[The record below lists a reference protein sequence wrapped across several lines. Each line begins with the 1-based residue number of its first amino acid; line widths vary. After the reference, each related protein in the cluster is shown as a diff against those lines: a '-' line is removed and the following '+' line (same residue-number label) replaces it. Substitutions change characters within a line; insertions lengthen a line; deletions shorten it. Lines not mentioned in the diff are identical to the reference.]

1 MCPEFSLSTGEV
13 DAAKSCLLHA
23 NVLNMKDLTHSC
35 CQTTGVQ
42 NCMFGRRRIGNMC
55 ITMHVNC
62 LTVAVTV
69 DEAVAEAVA
78 VAVTETESIGTTA
91 KVMER

>member
-1 MCPEFSLSTGEV
+1 MCPQFSLSTGQV

-23 NVLNMKDLTHSC
+23 HVLSMSELTHSC

-42 NCMFGRRRIGNMC
+42 NCMFGRRRIGHMC

-69 DEAVAEAVA
+69 DEAVAETVA
-78 VAVTETESIGTTA
+78 VAVTETATIGSSA

>member
-1 MCPEFSLSTGEV
+1 
-13 DAAKSCLLHA
+13 
-23 NVLNMKDLTHSC
+23 
-35 CQTTGVQ
+35 
-42 NCMFGRRRIGNMC
+42 MC

-69 DEAVAEAVA
+69 DKAVAETVA
-78 VAVTETESIGTTA
+78 VAVTETATIGSTA